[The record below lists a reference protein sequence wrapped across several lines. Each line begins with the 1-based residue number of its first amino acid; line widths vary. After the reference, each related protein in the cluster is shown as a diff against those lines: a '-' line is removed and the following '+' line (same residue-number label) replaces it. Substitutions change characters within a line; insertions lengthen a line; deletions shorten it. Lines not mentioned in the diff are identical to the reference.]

1 MKFWALVLGAA
12 VKQNLLSALFCE
24 SELVDVTEPA
34 RAPPIDP
41 ELIAPAVASR
51 AEAKTFVK
59 DPEKAGKVD
68 IKTALVN
75 NDRALC
81 RMHEGWK
88 VYMNFWLSQCG
99 SAGEER
105 MVSEVVGL
113 LATPTEDRKLKAR
126 KDGIQRLIK
135 SKLYQFIGTTL
146 QTEMA
151 TVSGWITSMHAGRC
165 PALPKTVV
173 KDSFYETVVN
183 QLPNFCREPKPE
195 GGGEVVG
202 RDALQPL
209 YAATESVGG
218 DVASAKLKPFATYN
232 WLLTQGEQKKVQD
245 WTSAAIKKETGKDV
259 VTSKGGGGGGAAAA
273 ASSKGV
279 PASSK
284 KKPTDE
290 AILRASTKALF
301 KN

>member
-1 MKFWALVLGAA
+1 MVLVKSFLDEFQVKFWALVLGAA

-24 SELVDVTEPA
+24 SDLVDVTEPA

-41 ELIAPAVASR
+41 ELIAPAVAAR

-113 LATPTEDRKLKAR
+113 LATPTEDRKLKAC
-126 KDGIQRLIK
+126 KDGIQ
-135 SKLYQFIGTTL
+135 
-146 QTEMA
+146 
-151 TVSGWITSMHAGRC
+151 
-165 PALPKTVV
+165 
-173 KDSFYETVVN
+173 
-183 QLPNFCREPKPE
+183 
-195 GGGEVVG
+195 
-202 RDALQPL
+202 
-209 YAATESVGG
+209 
-218 DVASAKLKPFATYN
+218 
-232 WLLTQGEQKKVQD
+232 
-245 WTSAAIKKETGKDV
+245 
-259 VTSKGGGGGGAAAA
+259 
-273 ASSKGV
+273 
-279 PASSK
+279 
-284 KKPTDE
+284 
-290 AILRASTKALF
+290 
-301 KN
+301 